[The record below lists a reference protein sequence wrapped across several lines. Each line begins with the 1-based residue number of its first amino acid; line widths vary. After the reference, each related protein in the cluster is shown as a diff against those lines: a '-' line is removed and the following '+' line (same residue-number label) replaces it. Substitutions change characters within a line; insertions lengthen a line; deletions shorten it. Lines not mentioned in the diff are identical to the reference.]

1 MKLRIPKLTAE
12 HFFGFM
18 LALYWG
24 KDIIFSYLRAII
36 LGIPLI
42 KYTADYIMPILMLI
56 CFALAFKYI
65 ARNISWKDIVF
76 AGSVAIVYLINI
88 LIYPENAELGTI
100 TGSFFLTVFPLY
112 FVGLRLEVTKHF
124 KLLYIMSIVNICAFA
139 VYYLVFNGGSFEASS
154 TANESF
160 MGRAYVLLPQ
170 VLIVFMGILNK
181 RSIYNVITGI
191 MGTVLLL
198 MCGNRGSVLLLL
210 VFVATNLLFS
220 TKKEKRALVYI
231 GTFSLVG
238 FITYYYET
246 LLTALILTFS
256 KIGFSTRIFERLFDG
271 TFLESDGRNL
281 IIEKLATAIW
291 ENPILGYGLCSDR
304 TITGSYAHNYAFE
317 LWTAFGVIM
326 GSAIIIAT
334 IVIIIKAWKTSADKN
349 CRSFLLVLLCS
360 GFLKLFLSS
369 SFLYEGLFFLLL
381 GYCVNQISVNRTQKA
396 VIREFSYENL

>member
-1 MKLRIPKLTAE
+1 
-12 HFFGFM
+12 
-18 LALYWG
+18 
-24 KDIIFSYLRAII
+24 
-36 LGIPLI
+36 
-42 KYTADYIMPILMLI
+42 
-56 CFALAFKYI
+56 
-65 ARNISWKDIVF
+65 
-76 AGSVAIVYLINI
+76 
-88 LIYPENAELGTI
+88 
-100 TGSFFLTVFPLY
+100 
-112 FVGLRLEVTKHF
+112 
-124 KLLYIMSIVNICAFA
+124 MSIVNICAFA

-246 LLTALILTFS
+246 LLTALFLTFS
-256 KIGFSTRIFERLFDG
+256 KLGFSTRIFERLFDG
-271 TFLESDGRNL
+271 TFLESNGRNL

-334 IVIIIKAWKTSADKN
+334 LATIIGAWTKSTDKN
-349 CRSFLLVLLCS
+349 YRSFLLVLICS
-360 GFLKLFLSS
+360 GFL
-369 SFLYEGLFFLLL
+369 
-381 GYCVNQISVNRTQKA
+381 
-396 VIREFSYENL
+396 